1 MNRITYLFVFV
12 IALGASTTSSA
23 SAQYDAYISEASQ
36 LYSLP
41 EALIR
46 AVIRTE
52 SNFHPTSRS
61 SVGAVGLMQL
71 MPATARSMGVTD
83 RYDPYQSIMGGCRY
97 LRLLA
102 NRYRGNLYLTLAAY
116 NAGPGAI
123 LRAGGVPTN
132 VIGYV
137 NAVTHHYRYYHEH

>member
-1 MNRITYLFVFV
+1 MNRVTYLFVFV
-12 IALGASTTSSA
+12 IMLGASSASTA
-23 SAQYDAYISEASQ
+23 SAQYDAYIREASV

-41 EALIR
+41 EAFIR

-61 SVGAVGLMQL
+61 SAGAVGLMQL

-102 NRYRGNLYLTLAAY
+102 NRYGGNLALTLAAY
-116 NAGPGAI
+116 NAGPGSI
-123 LRAGGVPTN
+123 IRAGGFPPSVT
-132 VIGYV
+132 GYV
-137 NAVTHHYRYYHEH
+137 NAVLRHYRSYAGR